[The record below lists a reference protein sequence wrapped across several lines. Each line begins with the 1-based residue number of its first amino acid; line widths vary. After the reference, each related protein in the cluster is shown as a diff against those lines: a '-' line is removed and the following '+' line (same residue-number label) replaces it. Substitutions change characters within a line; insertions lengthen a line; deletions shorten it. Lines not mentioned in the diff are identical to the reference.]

1 MQKGRW
7 SCVWTLG
14 IGRGLSCVALLVI
27 GLGLPVRARGQ
38 EPPVAAATPASAEL
52 RASRA
57 LIERILTENIVP
69 FWYPE
74 TLDREN
80 GGYRLNH
87 DAQGK
92 WRGPAN
98 KFLVTQARQVW
109 FFARLARSPYGK
121 PEHLDAARHG
131 FAFLR
136 DHMWDAEHGGFF
148 WEVDAAGSKPTLP
161 HKHLYGQ
168 AFALYALSEY
178 ALVSHDAEAEALAR
192 KLFDLLERRAHDA
205 RYGGYR
211 EFFARDWGPAPFVFP
226 SYMGTGQRD
235 SKLMNTHL
243 HLLEAFTTYYR
254 LTKEPLVRERLLELV
269 QIETNTVLRKGV
281 AACTDEY
288 APDWTPRRAERASYG
303 HDIENVWLV
312 MDAVDALGLPQAPLG
327 DLYRALVDNSLQYGF
342 DKERGGFYSS
352 GRLGQPADRTE
363 KVWWTEAEGLVAT
376 LTLYRFTNDERY
388 RDAFTRTLQWIDKGQ
403 VDWKNGDWHEM
414 ILPDGSAR
422 GLKAYAWKGAYH
434 NGRAMLRCIEL
445 LDEMGVR

>member
-1 MQKGRW
+1 MQKDRW
-7 SCVWTLG
+7 LCARTWG
-14 IGRGLSCVALLVI
+14 IGGGLSCVALLVI
-27 GLGLPVRARGQ
+27 GVGLPSRAWGQ
-38 EPPVAAATPASAEL
+38 EPPVAALGAASAEL
-52 RASRA
+52 RASRT
-57 LIERILTENIVP
+57 LIERILTKNIVP

-74 TLDREN
+74 TLDRES

-87 DAQGK
+87 DAEGK

-121 PEHLDAARHG
+121 PEHLEAARHG

-136 DHMWDAEHGGFF
+136 DHMWDAEYGGFF
-148 WEVDAAGSKPTLP
+148 WEVDAAGSQPTLP

-178 ALVSHDAEAEALAR
+178 ALVSRDAEAEALAR

-211 EFFARDWGPAPFVFP
+211 EFFARDWGPVPLGLP
-226 SYMGTGQRD
+226 SYMGVGGRD
-235 SKLMNTHL
+235 GKLMNTHL
-243 HLLEAFTTYYR
+243 HLLEALTTYYR

-269 QIETNTVLRKGV
+269 QIETNTVLRKGI

-288 APDWTPRRAERASYG
+288 AADWMPQRAERVSFG

-327 DLYRALVDNSLQYGF
+327 DLYRALVDNSLRYGF

-376 LTLYRFTNDERY
+376 LTLYRFTGDERY

-403 VDWKNGDWHEM
+403 VDWKNGDWHET
-414 ILPDGSAR
+414 ILSDGSAR

-434 NGRAMLRCIEL
+434 NGRAMLRCLEL